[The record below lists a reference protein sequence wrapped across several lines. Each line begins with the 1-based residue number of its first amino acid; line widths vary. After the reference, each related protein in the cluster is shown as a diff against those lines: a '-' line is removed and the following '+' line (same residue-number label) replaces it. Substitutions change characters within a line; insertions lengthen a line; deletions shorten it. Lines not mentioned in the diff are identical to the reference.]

1 VSGLVKVEERL
12 KGSVPWIFYYR
23 FFTGPGGVKAILMF
37 AFITMAQLSRVFSDW
52 WLGEWGSDSLTMPS
66 NTYIIVYAGISL
78 LVGALIYL
86 KGLFFARFIVATS
99 RVIQRQLIQTL
110 LKTPLSWFDVT
121 PTGRIISRTTKDQDD
136 LDSNLAFNVQF
147 STQNLLIL
155 FSSVVI
161 ISVATPLYLIV
172 AVLSALAYYK
182 LIGLYMNSSREIKR
196 LEANSRAPLLGH
208 ISETIS
214 GTYVIRAFAK
224 TEHFIEK
231 FYNRQ
236 KSYVVCIVNQNICN
250 RWINIVTDLFS
261 VLTIAATG
269 FFGVLSVAADLGK
282 SSNNLVGLALVWSLQ
297 INGIMSF
304 TLRLLADTESCM
316 NSVVRLYEYIDN
328 NPAERS
334 FDERPPA
341 NDPWPSEGNYAI
353 TDASYK
359 YRPELPLVLKKVS
372 FDIRSKEKIGV
383 VGRTG
388 SGKSTLTLGLLRIL

>member
-1 VSGLVKVEERL
+1 M
-12 KGSVPWIFYYR
+12 
-23 FFTGPGGVKAILMF
+23 MF
-37 AFITMAQLSRVFSDW
+37 MFITMAQLSRVFSDW
-52 WLGEWGSDSLTMPS
+52 WLGEWGSDSLHMPS
-66 NTYIIVYAGISL
+66 NTYIIVYACISL

-99 RVIQRQLIQTL
+99 RVIQRQLIGTL

-155 FSSVVI
+155 FSSIVI

-172 AVLSALAYYK
+172 AVLSGFAYYK

-208 ISETIS
+208 ISETIN
-214 GTYVIRAFAK
+214 GTYVIRAFAR
-224 TEHFIEK
+224 TGNFIDK
-231 FYNRQ
+231 FYMRQ
-236 KSYVVCIVNQNICN
+236 KAYIVCIVNQNICN

-269 FFGVLSVAADLGK
+269 FFGVISVAVDLGN
-282 SSNNLVGLALVWSLQ
+282 SSKNMVGLALVWSLQ

-328 NPAERS
+328 NPSERS
-334 FDERPPA
+334 FDERAPTS
-341 NDPWPSEGNYAI
+341 NPWPSAGNYSI

-359 YRPELPLVLKKVS
+359 YRPELPLVLRKVS
-372 FDIRSKEKIGV
+372 FDIKSKEKIGV

-388 SGKSTLTLGLLRIL
+388 SGKSTLTLGLLRILELA